1 MNRHRLPAILL
12 LITYLSACHTWR
24 AETVTPQALI
34 ETSPPNQIRVV
45 RADGTKQVLSHAL
58 VRADTMWGV
67 SPEPAIPLTDVQTI
81 ETLHRDVGKSF
92 LLAGAFTA
100 GFLLLGAAVCS
111 NSCGGGLQN

>member
-34 ETSPPNQIRVV
+34 ETSHPDQIRVV
-45 RADGTKQVLSHAL
+45 RLDGTKEVLSHAV
-58 VRADTMWGV
+58 VRADTLWGV
-67 SPEPAIPLTDVQTI
+67 SPEPAIPLSDVQTI
-81 ETLHRDVGKSF
+81 ETRQGGVGKSF